1 MEVQVRVECLGVEVI
16 DRGGVL
22 LRDVAVA
29 HGLTNHC
36 PVLAFRQGMI
46 KKNGRVIGVHSLSDE
61 TPTLFAKLFLF
72 KPGEKYSD
80 WKFLAE

>member
-1 MEVQVRVECLGVEVI
+1 MEVQVRVECLGLEVI

-36 PVLAFRQGMI
+36 PVLAFRQGVI
-46 KKNGRVIGVHSLSDE
+46 VRVARHCHLHGGRDLVNSTHSFSSSPAVYD
-61 TPTLFAKLFLF
+61 
-72 KPGEKYSD
+72 
-80 WKFLAE
+80 